1 MRRGS
6 FGERLQLSIREV
18 VFGLEDS
25 LVSTLGAVTGIA
37 VGTGDRFLVF
47 LSGIVIV
54 AVEVVS
60 MAAGSYLSSKS
71 ATELLAERE
80 RQDHSR
86 VLGERVSDRET
97 LRDLFVRK
105 GMSKADVAIAVEA
118 IGRERR
124 LWLRE
129 MKRCEMRHLPA
140 VGASPGFSALVMGVF
155 YTIGGLVV
163 LLPYVVLPVGP
174 AIPVACAVTF
184 VALFAVGFVKGK
196 MIGVSALRSGIE
208 MLVVS
213 FSAAALGFL
222 FGRLVPAFFG
232 LEAVY

>member
-6 FGERLQLSIREV
+6 FGERLSLSIREV

-37 VGTGDRFLVF
+37 VGTGDRFVVVLGGV
-47 LSGIVIV
+47 VV
-54 AVEVVS
+54 VVVEVVS

-71 ATELLAERE
+71 ATELLIERE
-80 RQDHSR
+80 RQDKSR
-86 VLGERVSDRET
+86 VLGERISDRET

-118 IGRERR
+118 IGRERS
-124 LWLRE
+124 LWMRE
-129 MKRCEMRHLPA
+129 VKRCEMRHLPG
-140 VGASPGFSALVMGVF
+140 VGASPLFSAVVMGVF
-155 YTIGGLVV
+155 YAIGGIVV
-163 LLPYVVLPVGP
+163 LLPYLVLPVGP
-174 AIPVACAVTF
+174 AIPAACVVAF
-184 VALFAVGFVKGK
+184 VALFTVGFIKGK
-196 MIGVSALRSGIE
+196 VIGTPAVKSGFE
-208 MLVVS
+208 MLIVS
-213 FSAAALGFL
+213 FSAALLGFF